1 MAYTPETP
9 EKAWLE
15 GKKLIKE
22 LVPKGDNAPNREEIR
37 QIRKLLENV
46 EIARQENSTIAA
58 FFDAVSDGVVN
69 AQKALDLRSI
79 AYNDPLPGSN
89 AARVK
94 PELPT
99 LFRIPRVSAEIQ
111 FEISSVSSH
120 GMNIFVAQS
129 SSQTEERMQQKV
141 TFEVVAVPPPPRPE
155 LSQGESPA
163 QSALRDVVITNVLQH
178 RTVLGMIRAK
188 KREDSAWIKQVA
200 NRVVI
205 VRAGAG
211 FIGFIVDEKPDTVG
225 YTIWLYNLRDDGS
238 MIDRKFAKSEAADN
252 LKQFLDYIQT
262 LQEAAFPLYE
272 DE

>member
-1 MAYTPETP
+1 
-9 EKAWLE
+9 
-15 GKKLIKE
+15 
-22 LVPKGDNAPNREEIR
+22 
-37 QIRKLLENV
+37 
-46 EIARQENSTIAA
+46 
-58 FFDAVSDGVVN
+58 
-69 AQKALDLRSI
+69 
-79 AYNDPLPGSN
+79 
-89 AARVK
+89 
-94 PELPT
+94 
-99 LFRIPRVSAEIQ
+99 
-111 FEISSVSSH
+111 
-120 GMNIFVAQS
+120 MNIFVAQS

-188 KREDSAWIKQVA
+188 EPADSAWIKQVA